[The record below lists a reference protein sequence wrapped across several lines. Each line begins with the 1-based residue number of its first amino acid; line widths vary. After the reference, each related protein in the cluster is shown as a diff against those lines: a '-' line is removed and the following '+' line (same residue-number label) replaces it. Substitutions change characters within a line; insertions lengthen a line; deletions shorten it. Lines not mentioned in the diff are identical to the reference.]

1 LLKGGKVVQDICNRL
16 FSLAGPYLTVRH
28 NQTHTEI
35 CYEFA
40 LRLLRHLGGRPEIV
54 LPAIILHDVGWSAMP
69 TEQHLLAFGPKV
81 IDEELRRVHEIEGAK
96 IAAEILEKVS
106 LDENDRLEICRIIES
121 HDSGANPVS
130 LEEKIVKD
138 ADKLFRF
145 SPEGFK
151 IDVERF
157 SVDAREYWKKL
168 HEFRDKWFFT
178 DLGRELASGELQ
190 KIEKE
195 LYN

>member
-1 LLKGGKVVQDICNRL
+1 VQDICSRL
-16 FSLAGPYLTVRH
+16 FSLAGPYLTVRQ
-28 NQTHTEI
+28 NQIHTEI

-40 LRLLRHLGGRPEIV
+40 LRLLRHLNARPEIV
-54 LPAIILHDVGWSAMP
+54 LPAIILHDVGWSAVP
-69 TEQHLLAFGPKV
+69 TEQHLMAFGPKA
-81 IDEELRRVHEIEGAK
+81 IDEELRRIHEVEGAK
-96 IAAEILEKVS
+96 IAAGILQEVS
-106 LDENDRLEICRIIES
+106 LNEDDRLEICRIIEI
-121 HDSGANPVS
+121 HDSGNNPLS

-145 SPEGFK
+145 SPEGFS

-157 SVDAREYWKKL
+157 SIDARGYWKKL
-168 HEFRDKWFFT
+168 HELRDQWFFT

-195 LYN
+195 LFS